1 MKILFAEDEV
11 ELSDAISLLLK
22 RNDYSVDSVYDGQE
36 ALDYLDASDYDL
48 IILDIMMPKVDGL
61 TVLKKIRSQGKDTP
75 VLILTAKSQPDD
87 VVKGLDLGA
96 DDYLTKPFNIKVLLA
111 RIRALTRRDGPVQDE
126 NLTYGNLTLNRQSCE
141 ILVGK
146 ESIKL
151 VNKEL
156 QIMELLLKNP
166 TKIVPTDTILN
177 SAWNSDEC
185 STEENVYVFVSY
197 LRRKLK
203 QLNSNVEI
211 KAYRNQGYGL
221 NIIQ

>member
-203 QLNSNVEI
+203 QRNSNVEI